1 MYPADLVQ
9 QDFAALEWLKQGRAS
24 RFDNVSV
31 QQTQQLRIS
40 HWETF
45 SSKDYSLIH
54 KGYLISVLLYTQH
67 SAVGLETFSGIQWRK
82 KDLKEK
88 SYDVI
93 SSFAFSFECYK
104 QFMYR

>member
-1 MYPADLVQ
+1 MYPADSVQ

-24 RFDNVSV
+24 WCDNVSV

-45 SSKDYSLIH
+45 NSKDYSLIH

-88 SYDVI
+88 SYDAI
-93 SSFAFSFECYK
+93 SSFASSFECYK